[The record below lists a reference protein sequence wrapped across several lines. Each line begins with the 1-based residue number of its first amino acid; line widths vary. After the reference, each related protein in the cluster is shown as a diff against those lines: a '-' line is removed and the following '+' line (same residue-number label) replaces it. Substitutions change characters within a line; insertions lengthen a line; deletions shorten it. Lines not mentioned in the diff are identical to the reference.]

1 MAKTETKWLTR
12 EQIDEVIAGMSARDL
27 IDASAGDISNG
38 ERAGMAFDSAA
49 KRLGLSNGT
58 PATAS
63 VKASDFLYLGQ
74 MMNEV
79 MGNDSPKSQG
89 GEDSPDSAATGG

>member
-1 MAKTETKWLTR
+1 MATKETEWLTR
-12 EQIDEVIAGMSARDL
+12 EQIAEVVEAMSARDL

-49 KRLGLSNGT
+49 KRLGLANGK

-63 VKASDFLYLGQ
+63 VKASDFLYLSQ
-74 MMNEV
+74 QMNEV
-79 MGNDSPKSQG
+79 MGVDSPKSEG
-89 GEDSPDSAATGG
+89 GED